1 MAAPTKTLP
10 IVADLHGRRFTREAV
25 LRWEDRR
32 IAAAARK
39 LGVPAPAAGDVA
51 ERRQEFLQT
60 KLELGYDEI
69 HRRLRR
75 DAALAGA
82 IGKAEARL
90 SARRR
95 FSVTDLYVP
104 GGSTAQFVEFYWHCV
119 RTNDEAELLR
129 ACPDHFVQRIGA
141 DGRHEVLETNGG
153 SPLAALFFI
162 DYEDLSHVVTP
173 VDPAFPGQL
182 AGVAYA
188 DGVPIG
194 AVRHQ
199 LRDTAEGLHARLV
212 VEFPLPTLGHMV
224 AGHRWH
230 LACEFSNWIESAVAA
245 G

>member
-1 MAAPTKTLP
+1 MVATKTLP
-10 IVADLHGRRFTREAV
+10 IISEIRGLRVTRDAV
-25 LRWEDRR
+25 LRWEDHR
-32 IAAAARK
+32 ITAAARK
-39 LGVPAPAAGDVA
+39 LGVNAPTRGDVA
-51 ERRQEFLQT
+51 ERREAFLQT
-60 KLELGYDEI
+60 KLELGNEEI
-69 HRRLRR
+69 RRRLRR
-75 DAALAGA
+75 DAVLAGLVA
-82 IGKAEARL
+82 KTQARV

-95 FSVTDLYVP
+95 FSVTDLHVP
-104 GGSTAQFVEFYWHCV
+104 GGSAAQFVDFYRDCV
-119 RTNDEAELLR
+119 HRDDEAELLR

-153 SPLAALFFI
+153 SPLAAWFFI
-162 DYEDLSHVVTP
+162 DYKDLSHVVTP
-173 VDPAFPGQL
+173 VDPTFPGQL

-199 LRDTAEGLHARLV
+199 FRDTADGFHARLV
-212 VEFPLPTLGHMV
+212 VEFPLPTLPHMI

>member
-1 MAAPTKTLP
+1 MPATTPLP
-10 IVADLHGRRFTREAV
+10 IITEIRGRTVTRDAV
-25 LRWEDRR
+25 LRYEDRR
-32 IAAAARK
+32 ITAAAKK
-39 LGVPAPAAGDVA
+39 LGVSAPIGGDVA
-51 ERRQEFLQT
+51 ERREAFLET
-60 KLELGYDEI
+60 KLELGSDEI
-69 HRRLRR
+69 HRLLRR
-75 DAALAGA
+75 DATIAGA
-82 IGKAEARL
+82 IAKVQSRL
-90 SARRR
+90 SGRRR

-104 GGSTAQFVEFYWHCV
+104 AGSATQFVEFYWDCV
-119 RTNDEAELLR
+119 RRNDEAELLR

-173 VDPAFPGQL
+173 VDRAFPGQL

-188 DGVPIG
+188 DGIPIG

-199 LRDTAEGLHARLV
+199 FRDTADGFHARLT
-212 VEFPLPTLGHMV
+212 VEFPLPTLGRMV

-230 LACEFSNWIESAVAA
+230 LACEFSNWIESAIAA